1 MTLKNLM
8 LLLDPDQTVRVKY
21 AGAKPCELTPGML
34 ARLEDKIVRRI
45 EPASLEELIVELED
59 DQYMIKTSL
68 TNCHI

>member
-45 EPASLEELIVELED
+45 EPASPEELIVELED
-59 DQYMIKTSL
+59 AMIQL
-68 TNCHI
+68 PTNFAACHC